1 MPLISKFRLT
11 TVTLPC
17 LLALC
22 GVSVVGA
29 SMDPRFEIDPQAL
42 AVSEAVSR
50 PSAKK
55 NVRSVKSRPARRM
68 PLDTE
73 STYVV
78 KPGDHLFKILM
89 HEYGLSNSQA
99 KALIEKVKRDN
110 DISDIRRLKIGQKIA
125 IPRLRQSPSEIRRS
139 QALDVAST
147 APDSTETTVG
157 QSFVLESPVDS
168 PPSISAQESLDKVR
182 DVWNKVVPAKA
193 NLQKP
198 LVMQTSTFSLT
209 LDPQRYP
216 TFSTMDGARIL
227 LDQNNSI
234 PPLVKSLIEEKDP
247 NVRIVSE
254 SPAGSRQFMSSM
266 LKAAGFYSVEE
277 NFSMDFGTDPR
288 LTVMADFK
296 IEKTPESLVK
306 QDIVLLNSGRI
317 ALPTALNAFLKKEG
331 FALYEPFASL
341 KKLAVGDARTLHVVK
356 ANSQPEMVDAIL
368 SAFSV
373 NAVND
378 RSLDVFA
385 ADNNGISLAVKAE
398 RYFERNGQSFVVTR
412 FDGDPVNY
420 TLFRILETKGY
431 RVVILEAQDG
441 FRKVAEKIIS
451 RMKIQ
456 GHFAKHRLLQD
467 DSAGYSLQMSGFK
480 FDDGSLPGGELFLTD
495 HAMDR
500 IISDLL
506 TENGYRINS
515 R

>member
-1 MPLISKFRLT
+1 MPLISKFSLKT
-11 TVTLPC
+11 LTLPC
-17 LLALC
+17 LIALC
-22 GVSVVGA
+22 GVSVAGA
-29 SMDPRFEIDPQAL
+29 AMDPRFEIDPQAL
-42 AVSEAVSR
+42 AVSESVSK
-50 PSAKK
+50 PTAKK
-55 NVRSVKSRPARRM
+55 NARSVKLHPARRVSA
-68 PLDTE
+68 DSE

-89 HEYGLSNSQA
+89 HEYGLNNSQA
-99 KALIEKVKRDN
+99 EALIEKVKRDN
-110 DISDIRRLKIGQKIA
+110 DISDIRRLKIGQKIS
-125 IPRLRQSPSEIRRS
+125 IPRLRQSPSESRRS
-139 QALDVAST
+139 QALDGASSV
-147 APDSTETTVG
+147 PDRSETTVG
-157 QSFVLESPVDS
+157 QSFVLESPLDS
-168 PPSISAQESLDKVR
+168 PPAIPAQESLDKVR
-182 DVWNKVVPAKA
+182 DVWNRIIPVQA

-254 SPAGSRQFMSSM
+254 SPARSRQFMSSM
-266 LKAAGFYSVEE
+266 LKSAGFYSVEE

-288 LTVMADFK
+288 LTVRTDFK
-296 IEKTPESLVK
+296 VEKTPESLVR
-306 QDIVLLNSGRI
+306 QDIVLLNSGRS
-317 ALPTALNAFLKKEG
+317 ALPDALNAFLKKEG
-331 FALYEPFASL
+331 FALYEPFAAL
-341 KKLAVGDARTLHVVK
+341 KKLAVGDARSLHIVK

-385 ADNNGISLAVKAE
+385 AENNGISLSVKAE
-398 RYFERNGQSFVVTR
+398 RYFERNGQRFVVTR

-456 GHFAKHRLLQD
+456 GYFAKHSLLQD

-480 FDDGSLPGGELFLTD
+480 FNDSSLPGGELFLTD

>member
-1 MPLISKFRLT
+1 MPFISKFRLT
-11 TVTLPC
+11 TLTVPC

-22 GVSVVGA
+22 GVSGVGA
-29 SMDPRFEIDPQAL
+29 AMDPRFEIDPQVL
-42 AVSEAVSR
+42 AVSETVPKAPPRRTVR
-50 PSAKK
+50 SAKL
-55 NVRSVKSRPARRM
+55 RPAR
-68 PLDTE
+68 PLPVTGE

-99 KALIEKVKRDN
+99 EALIEKVKKDN
-110 DISDIRRLKIGQKIA
+110 NISDIRRLKIGQKIS
-125 IPRLRQSPSEIRRS
+125 IPRLGQSAGESAKSHPFEG
-139 QALDVAST
+139 AST
-147 APDSTETTVG
+147 RSDVTETPVG
-157 QSFVLESPVDS
+157 QSFVLESPVDPS
-168 PPSISAQESLDKVR
+168 PSISARESLDKLR
-182 DVWNKVVPAKA
+182 GVWDKVVPPRTD
-193 NLQKP
+193 LQKP

-216 TFSTMDGARIL
+216 TFSSMDGARIL

-254 SPAGSRQFMSSM
+254 SPAASRQFMSSM

-277 NFSMDFGTDPR
+277 NFSMDFGSDPR
-288 LTVMADFK
+288 LTVTTDFK
-296 IEKTPESLVK
+296 IEKTPESLVR
-306 QDIVLLNSGRI
+306 QDIVLLNSGRT
-317 ALPTALNAFLKKEG
+317 ALPSSLNAFLKKEG

-341 KKLAVGDARTLHVVK
+341 KKFAVRDVRTLHVVK
-356 ANSQPEMVDAIL
+356 DSSQSEMVDAIL

-373 NAVND
+373 NAVTD

-398 RYFERNGQSFVVTR
+398 RYFERNGQRFVVTR

-431 RVVILEAQDG
+431 RVVILEEQDG

-456 GHFAKHRLLQD
+456 GYFAKHSLLQD

-480 FDDGSLPGGELFLTD
+480 FDDASLPGGELFLTNQ
-495 HAMDR
+495 AMDR
-500 IISDLL
+500 IVSDLL
-506 TENGYRINS
+506 KENGYRINS